1 MDPRSKGVHDSTQN
15 QSPRLTE
22 EARRLAAKRRM
33 EERDADMKMAAFNKR
48 LQDMIRQGK
57 EALGTT
63 VDVEM
68 DGPLDGAWE
77 DDD

>member
-1 MDPRSKGVHDSTQN
+1 VENGGEDDMRK

-33 EERDADMKMAAFNKR
+33 EERDADVRIAAFNRR

-68 DGPLDGAWE
+68 EGPMDGAWE
-77 DDD
+77 DDE

>member
-1 MDPRSKGVHDSTQN
+1 
-15 QSPRLTE
+15 
-22 EARRLAAKRRM
+22 M
-33 EERDADMKMAAFNKR
+33 EERDTDVRISAFNKQ

-63 VDVEM
+63 IEVE
-68 DGPLDGAWE
+68 GTWE

>member
-1 MDPRSKGVHDSTQN
+1 
-15 QSPRLTE
+15 
-22 EARRLAAKRRM
+22 M
-33 EERDADMKMAAFNKR
+33 EERDADVRIAAFNKR

-63 VDVEM
+63 IEVDGG
-68 DGPLDGAWE
+68 DGGWE